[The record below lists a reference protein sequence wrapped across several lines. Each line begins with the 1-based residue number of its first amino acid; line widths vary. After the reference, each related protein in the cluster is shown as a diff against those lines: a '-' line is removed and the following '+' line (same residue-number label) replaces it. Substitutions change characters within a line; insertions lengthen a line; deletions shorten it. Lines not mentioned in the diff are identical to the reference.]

1 MKTKILIL
9 TAVLATIFLVGCKPT
24 ERIIEVPVEVTK
36 YVQRSDTV
44 QVYSTDSIYIRERN
58 DTVWIEK
65 YKTLYRDRIQV
76 RVDTVPKV
84 VKVTEKITL
93 EKKIKVRGVIWWSGL
108 VAIVALCVGIIIG
121 LLRIKKKLLPLQ

>member
-1 MKTKILIL
+1 MKSKILIL
-9 TAVLATIFLVGCKPT
+9 SLFLATLSLVGCKPT

-44 QVYSTDSIYIRERN
+44 QVYSTDSIYIRERG
-58 DTVWIEK
+58 DTIWIEK

-93 EKKIKVRGVIWWSGL
+93 EKKVKVRGVIWWSG
-108 VAIVALCVGIIIG
+108 IVGIVG
-121 LLRIKKKLLPLQ
+121 LILSFGLWIMKK

>member
-1 MKTKILIL
+1 MKLIL
-9 TAVLATIFLVGCKPT
+9 SLFLATLLLIGCKPT

-44 QVYSTDSIYIRERN
+44 NVQLVDSIYIRERN

-76 RVDTVPKV
+76 RVDTIPKV
-84 VKVTEKITL
+84 VKVTEKVTVT
-93 EKKIKVRGVIWWSGL
+93 KQVKVRGFVWWSGVIGL
-108 VAIVALCVGIIIG
+108 ATLCVGIVYG